1 MKAAYFHSVGGA
13 SGDMTLAALLDAG
26 LPLPKLEEA
35 IAALGLSGIG
45 LKTWRDRRGAI
56 AGTRVDVDVPDGPAR
71 SIADFVKIIQNSSLP
86 ETVQKQAVSIFER
99 LGEAEAAVHGTHDGP
114 PKLHELGSLDTLVD
128 VVGAVAGLHTMGVE
142 AVYASPLMLG
152 SGTVKTSHGI
162 LPVPGPATAHLIA
175 SAAAPVSPP
184 PREPLGELTTPTGA
198 AILTTLATFSTPTI
212 RVEAIGYGLG
222 AKKVDGLPNALAV
235 WLGEV
240 TSEGSSLVLLET
252 NIDDS
257 TPEVLAYVQERLME
271 LGALDAWL
279 TPVHMKKGRSGAQLS
294 VLAEAN
300 LEPLLVEAILRETS
314 TLGVRRRSVDR
325 YEAQREMRQVETDL
339 GVIGVKVK
347 LLNKRVISVAPEFED
362 CRRLA
367 QELGLP
373 LQEVYRI
380 AEEAAWSA
388 ASSI

>member
-1 MKAAYFHSVGGA
+1 VKVAYFHSVGGV

-26 LPLPKLEEA
+26 LPLPTLEAA
-35 IAALGLSGIG
+35 IGALGLSDMRIEA
-45 LKTWRDRRGAI
+45 WRDRRGAI
-56 AGTRVDVDVPDGPAR
+56 AGTRVEVEVANDPPR
-71 SIADFVKIIQNSSLP
+71 SISDFIKIIQGSDLP
-86 ETVQKQAVSIFER
+86 AMVQKQATSIFER
-99 LGEAEAAVHGTHDGP
+99 LGEAEAAVHGIHDGP

-128 VVGAVAGLHTMGVE
+128 IVGAVAGLHAMGVE

-152 SGTVKTSHGI
+152 SGTVKTSHGV
-162 LPVPGPATAHLIA
+162 LPVPGPATAYLIA
-175 SAAAPVSPP
+175 DAGAPVRPP
-184 PREPLGELTTPTGA
+184 PKEPLGELTTPTGA
-198 AILTTLATFSTPTI
+198 AILTTLATFSTRTI

-222 AKKVDGLPNALAV
+222 SKKVDGLPNALAV

-240 TSEGSSLVLLET
+240 TSEDASLVLLET

-257 TPEVLAYVQERLME
+257 TPEVLAYVQERLMD

-294 VLAEAN
+294 VLSAAN

-325 YEAQREMRQVETDL
+325 YEAQREVRQVETGL

-347 LLNKRVISVAPEFED
+347 LLNKRVVSVAPEFED

-367 QELGLP
+367 QKLGLP
-373 LQEVYRI
+373 LQEVYRV
-380 AEEAAWSA
+380 AEEAAWA
-388 ASSI
+388 AINPA